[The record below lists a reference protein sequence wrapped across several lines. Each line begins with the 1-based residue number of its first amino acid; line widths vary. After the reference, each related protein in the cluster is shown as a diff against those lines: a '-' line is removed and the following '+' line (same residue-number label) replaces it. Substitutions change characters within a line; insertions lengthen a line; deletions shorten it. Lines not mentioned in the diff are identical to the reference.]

1 MDDERE
7 KWADGVNGEESKERE
22 GSMERKE
29 RKVKRWRATKVR
41 RE

>member
-7 KWADGVNGEESKERE
+7 KWADGVHGEESKERE
-22 GSMERKE
+22 GSME